1 MIIVNW
7 PILKQVT
14 KVGLNNIYI
23 YKFFFL
29 GGGGGGRN
37 VKTYIMESPEG
48 DLLWVQRIMRYDN
61 YITSALIW
69 AVLKFVFVKLVS
81 KEIVEV
87 TTSDLM
93 QIFYDVW
100 IIERDTSL
108 NSVKATTHCP
118 LNASW
123 RDRVAKKTCTSQRK
137 SLWKRN

>member
-1 MIIVNW
+1 MLWKWRVWFHSLTSVVMNFRMVIS
-7 PILKQVT
+7 
-14 KVGLNNIYI
+14 NISI
-23 YKFFFL
+23 DHE
-29 GGGGGGRN
+29 N

-61 YITSALIW
+61 YIASALIW

-100 IIERDTSL
+100 IIERDSL